1 MRIMLVM
8 HSVGVG
14 GAERVVTS
22 LANEYAAR
30 GHEVCIVTLE
40 TRRPALPL
48 SGAVQLIELDA
59 RKSVAGLW
67 RVMTSLRAAIRDFKP
82 DVVHSHMVHSNLVT
96 RLLRCV
102 VPMPRLVCTA
112 HSTSEGGWHR
122 MLAYRLTDR
131 LADITT
137 NVSDEAVA
145 AFEWKRAVPQGRMLA
160 VHNGIDTRAFSYS
173 QACREQARALLGVEP
188 GTPLILAVG
197 RLEAVKNYPNL
208 LNALAR
214 LLTQLD
220 WQAVIAGAGPLE
232 ARLREL
238 ADELGLSGRVRFL
251 GVRRD
256 VRELMCA
263 ADVFV
268 LSSDHEGFPMV
279 VGEAMACERV
289 VVATDCGGVAE
300 FTGGLG
306 LLVPPRDPGALAAA
320 LAQAIAMP
328 SDQARQLGQQARQRV
343 QDLFSL
349 DAAVE
354 RWLDLYAGAHTDVP
368 AQRGVA

>member
-8 HSVGVG
+8 LSMGVG
-14 GAERVVTS
+14 GAERVVTT

-30 GHEVCIVTLE
+30 GHDVCIVTLE

-48 SGAVQLIELDA
+48 SDAAQLIELDA

-67 RVMTSLRAAIRDFKP
+67 QVMTSLRAAIRDFKP

-112 HSTSEGGWHR
+112 HCTSEGGWHR

-145 AFEWKRAVPQGRMLA
+145 AFERMRAVPQGRMLA
-160 VHNGIDTRAFSYS
+160 VHNGIDTRAFAYS
-173 QACREQARALLGVEP
+173 QACREQARALLGVDP
-188 GTPLILAVG
+188 ATPLILAVG
-197 RLEAVKNYPNL
+197 RLEVVKNYPNL

-214 LLTQLD
+214 LPTQLG

-232 ARLREL
+232 PRLRGL
-238 ADELGLSGRVRFL
+238 AEELGLSGRVRFL

-268 LSSDHEGFPMV
+268 LSSDCEGFGMV

-300 FTGGLG
+300 LTGGLG
-306 LLVPPRDPGALAAA
+306 LLVPPRDPDALAAA

-328 SDQARQLGQQARQRV
+328 PDQARQLGQQARQRV

-354 RWLDLYAGAHTDVP
+354 RWLGLYAGESASVP
-368 AQRGVA
+368 DQRGVA

>member
-22 LANEYAAR
+22 LANEYVAQ
-30 GHEVCIVTLE
+30 GHDVCIVTLE

-102 VPMPRLVCTA
+102 VPIPRLVCTA
-112 HSTSEGGWHR
+112 HSTNEGGWHR

-145 AFEWKRAVPQGRMLA
+145 AFEQARAVPRGRMLA
-160 VHNGIDTRAFSYS
+160 VHNGIDTQAFCYS
-173 QACREQARALLGVEP
+173 QACRDQTRALLGLDSA
-188 GTPLILAVG
+188 TSLILAVG
-197 RLEAVKNYPNL
+197 RLEPQKNYPNL

-214 LLTQLD
+214 LPTQLD

-232 ARLREL
+232 ARLHEL

-268 LSSDHEGFPMV
+268 LSSDFEGFGMV

-289 VVATDCGGVAE
+289 VVASDCGGVAE
-300 FTGGLG
+300 VTGVLG
-306 LLVPPRDPGALAAA
+306 LLVPPRNPDALAAT

-328 SDQARQLGQQARQRV
+328 PDQARQLGQQARQRV

-349 DAAVE
+349 DAAVA
-354 RWLDLYAGAHTDVP
+354 RWLAIYSGSPAGNCTGQYA
-368 AQRGVA
+368 